1 MEVVLC
7 RDVSGLGKKGDVVS
21 VKAGYARNY
30 LIPKGLV
37 VEATKGVLREQELL
51 RKTQKQKSD
60 RVLAEAEENARKLS
74 GQVLVIKA
82 KAGQGRIFGS
92 VTPQEIASRLE
103 AKYGVAVNK
112 RKVLL
117 DENLKSLG
125 IHEVQ
130 VQLHPKV
137 KASLSVDIRPE
148 VDN

>member
-21 VKAGYARNY
+21 VKDGYARNY
-30 LIPKGLV
+30 LIPKGLAT
-37 VEATKGVLREQELL
+37 EATKGVLREQEAL
-51 RKTQKQKSD
+51 RQIQKQKSD
-60 RVLAEAEENARKLS
+60 RVLAEAEENARKIS

-92 VTPQEIASRLE
+92 VTPQEIASRLQ
-103 AKYGVAVNK
+103 AKYGVAVDK

-117 DENLKSLG
+117 DESLKSLG

-137 KASLSVDIRPE
+137 KVSFSVDIRPE